1 MISSEIPSDNL
12 PETKSVSIVVPVF
25 NEQDNIPHFY
35 EAVRDVMAEL
45 RDRYT
50 WELIFVDDGS
60 SDDSRAMLQAL
71 EERDPHVQPVFLA
84 RNYGHQIALTCG
96 LDRAYGDA
104 VITMDGDM
112 QHPPA
117 MIPELLT
124 KFEEGFDVV
133 QTIRMTTQGVSWLK
147 RKSSAYYYKGLNA
160 ISDVPVRPGG
170 SDFRLLSRP
179 AADALRRF
187 REQDRFIRGMV
198 SLLGFRQTTVSF
210 IAPARFAGVSK
221 FSPKKMLRLALAGV
235 FSTSTIPLRIGLYLG
250 CISAM
255 LSLLGCAY
263 VLYVKYID
271 LDAVP
276 GWATDVS
283 LTLFFGGLQLIVL
296 GFIGEYIARIYQE
309 VKRRPLY
316 LVQRDMPR
324 FRSDGGR
331 SSRPERRLYGEEEPE
346 EGSSR

>member
-1 MISSEIPSDNL
+1 M
-12 PETKSVSIVVPVF
+12 KAIVIVPAY

-133 QTIRMTTQGVSWLK
+133 QTIRMTTVS
-147 RKSSAYYYKGLNA
+147 RC
-160 ISDVPVRPGG
+160 
-170 SDFRLLSRP
+170 
-179 AADALRRF
+179 
-187 REQDRFIRGMV
+187 
-198 SLLGFRQTTVSF
+198 T
-210 IAPARFAGVSK
+210 
-221 FSPKKMLRLALAGV
+221 
-235 FSTSTIPLRIGLYLG
+235 
-250 CISAM
+250 
-255 LSLLGCAY
+255 
-263 VLYVKYID
+263 
-271 LDAVP
+271 
-276 GWATDVS
+276 
-283 LTLFFGGLQLIVL
+283 
-296 GFIGEYIARIYQE
+296 
-309 VKRRPLY
+309 
-316 LVQRDMPR
+316 
-324 FRSDGGR
+324 
-331 SSRPERRLYGEEEPE
+331 
-346 EGSSR
+346 